1 MGCQAHRAALSA
13 ARCLAIGLLS
23 LAAEVGAEPV
33 PADWTPLDAAV
44 RGQIAAGTVPGAVA
58 IIGDADHVWL
68 RRAWGLRAASPQPEP
83 MTVDTVFDL
92 ASLTK
97 AVCTT
102 TAVLQLV
109 ERDSLQLDAPVAR
122 YWPAFAAGG
131 KGAITVRQLLSHS
144 SGLRPGLTLRPTDGA
159 ADVWRRLLAE
169 TPVNPPGTRYVYS
182 DLNFLT
188 LGVLVQRVAGRSLDA
203 QCERRV
209 FEPLQMHDTGFRPPK
224 RLLPRIAPT
233 EPAGDGWLR
242 GTVQDPTARRAGGV
256 AGHAGLFGTAD
267 DLARFAQAL
276 LRAGPDAPLFRGTIQ
291 DLQRPQGAASATAWH
306 GLGWSLI
313 APLQAEREAL
323 PPLGAVG
330 HTGYTGTGLW
340 LDFTHRRFVV
350 LLTSR
355 LHPDGRGDA
364 RPLRRQV
371 LALVASL
378 QASSPPGAETP
389 GYPQAPRPDDG
400 PAPVWTGIDVLRQQG
415 YALLQ
420 GRRVGLVTHS
430 AAVDRHGWRT
440 LDRLRRAPG
449 VQLVRV
455 FTPEHGLNAD
465 AEGRIDS
472 GTEPFSGLPVVSLY
486 GASPRP
492 SPESLQGIDT
502 LVIDLQ
508 DAGVRFYT
516 YLATLGE
523 CLRAAAKAGI
533 PVVVLDR
540 PDPARADRVAGPT
553 LDPNLKS
560 FTAYTALP
568 VQHGMT
574 IGELARYLA
583 AELKA
588 DEGLVV
594 DLQVVAM
601 RGYRRA
607 MGFEDTGLDWVPPSP
622 NLRRPDSARLYPG
635 VAWVEGAPV
644 SVGRGTEHPFEWAG
658 APWVDGARLA
668 QALSDLQLPGLSVRA
683 IQFVPKAAPYAGQRC
698 EGVALR
704 VTDRERFDPT
714 LLGAALVQVLNR
726 LWPRQFMAERTLG
739 MVGSAQTLQ
748 QLRDGV
754 PPAQARER
762 WEQAWGGFLQRRAA
776 ALLYEPPLPAGA
788 SPARAPTVAP

>member
-1 MGCQAHRAALSA
+1 M
-13 ARCLAIGLLS
+13 AIGLLVS
-23 LAAEVGAEPV
+23 LAAGASAEPL
-33 PADWTPLDAAV
+33 PNDWTPLDAAV
-44 RGQIAAGTVPGAVA
+44 RGQIATGAVPGAVA
-58 IIGDADHVWL
+58 VIGDADHIWL
-68 RRAWGLRAASPQPEP
+68 RRAWGLRVAGPQPEP
-83 MTVDTVFDL
+83 MTPDTVFDL

-97 AVCTT
+97 VICTT

-109 ERDSLQLDAPVAR
+109 ERDSLQLDAPAAR

-159 ADVWRRLLAE
+159 AAVWQRLLAE
-169 TPVNPPGTRYVYS
+169 TPVNPPGSRYVYS

-203 QCERRV
+203 QCQRRV
-209 FEPLQMHDTGFRPPK
+209 FEPLQMRDTGFRPPK
-224 RLLPRIAPT
+224 SLQPRIAPT
-233 EPAGDGWLR
+233 EPADDGWLR

-276 LRAGPDAPLFRGTIQ
+276 LRAGPDAPLFRGTITE
-291 DLQRPQGAASATAWH
+291 LQRPQGAASTTAWH

-313 APLQAEREAL
+313 APLEAEREAS
-323 PPLGAVG
+323 PPWGAVG
-330 HTGYTGTGLW
+330 HTGYTGTGIW
-340 LDFTHRRFVV
+340 LDFTHHRFVV
-350 LLTSR
+350 LLTTR
-355 LHPDGRGDA
+355 LHPDGRGDV

-378 QASSPPGAETP
+378 QAPSPRGADSP
-389 GYPQAPRPDDG
+389 VYPQAPPPDDG
-400 PAPVWTGIDVLRQQG
+400 PAAVWSGIDVLRQQG
-415 YALLQ
+415 YAMLQ

-430 AAVDRHGWRT
+430 AAIDRHGWRT

-449 VQLVRV
+449 VRLVRL
-455 FTPEHGLNAD
+455 FTPEHGLNAE

-472 GTEPFSGLPVVSLY
+472 GIEPFSGLPIVSLY
-486 GASPRP
+486 GPTQRP
-492 SPESLQGIDT
+492 APGTLQDIDT

-540 PDPARADRVAGPT
+540 PDPARADHVAGPT
-553 LDPNLKS
+553 LDPGLKS
-560 FTAYTALP
+560 FTAYAALP

-583 AELKA
+583 AELKT
-588 DEGLVV
+588 DEGLTV

-607 MGFEDTGLDWVPPSP
+607 MNFEDTGLDWVPPSP
-622 NLRRPDSARLYPG
+622 NLRRPESARLYPG
-635 VAWVEGAPV
+635 VAWIEGAPV
-644 SVGRGTEHPFEWAG
+644 SVGRGTEHPFEWVG
-658 APWVDGARLA
+658 APWIDGARLA
-668 QALSDLQLPGLSVRA
+668 QALTDLQLPGLAVQK
-683 IQFVPKAAPYAGQRC
+683 IQFVPKAAPYADQRC

-704 VTDRERFDPT
+704 VTDRERFDAS
-714 LLGAALVQVLNR
+714 LLGAALVQSLHR
-726 LWPRQFMAERTLG
+726 LWPRQFVAERTLG
-739 MVGSAQTLQ
+739 MVGSAQALQ
-748 QLRDGV
+748 QLRDGL

-762 WEQAWGGFLQRRAA
+762 WEKNWGDFLQRRAA
-776 ALLYEPPLPAGA
+776 ALLYE
-788 SPARAPTVAP
+788 AP

>member
-1 MGCQAHRAALSA
+1 V
-13 ARCLAIGLLS
+13 GLVGF
-23 LAAEVGAEPV
+23 AVGAGAQPG
-33 PADWTPLDAAV
+33 PTDWAPLDAAV
-44 RGQIAAGTVPGAVA
+44 RGQMAAGAVQGAVA
-58 IIGDADHVWL
+58 IVGDAQHVWL
-68 RRAWGLRAASPQPEP
+68 RRAWGLRAAGPQPEP
-83 MTVDTVFDL
+83 MTTDTVFDL

-97 AVCTT
+97 VVCTT

-109 ERDSLQLDAPVAR
+109 ERDSLQLDAPAAR
-122 YWPAFAAGG
+122 YWPAFAAAG

-144 SGLRPGLTLRPTDGA
+144 SGLRPGLTLRPTDDA
-159 ADVWRRLLAE
+159 AAVWKRLLAE
-169 TPVNPPGTRYVYS
+169 TPVSAPGSRYLYS

-188 LGVLVQRVAGRSLDA
+188 LGVLVQRVAGRSLEA
-203 QCERRV
+203 QCQRRV
-209 FEPLQMHDTGFRPPK
+209 FEPLQMHDTGFRPPR
-224 RLLPRIAPT
+224 RLVPRIAPT
-233 EPAGDGWLR
+233 EPMTDGWLR

-256 AGHAGLFGTAD
+256 AGHAGLFGSAD
-267 DLARFAQAL
+267 DLARFAQAM
-276 LRAGPDAPLFRGTIQ
+276 LRAGPTTPLFRGTIN
-291 DLQRPQGAASATAWH
+291 DLQRPQGAASATGWH

-323 PPLGAVG
+323 PAWGAVG
-330 HTGYTGTGLW
+330 HTGYTGTGIW

-378 QASSPPGAETP
+378 QPPSPQDGEPP
-389 GYPQAPRPDDG
+389 LYPQAPRPDDG

-415 YALLQ
+415 YAMLQ
-420 GRRVGLVTHS
+420 GRRIGLVTHS
-430 AAVDRHGWRT
+430 AAIDRHGWRT
-440 LDRLRRAPG
+440 LDRLRHAPG
-449 VQLVRV
+449 VRLVRL

-465 AEGRIDS
+465 AEGRIDA
-472 GTEPFSGLPVVSLY
+472 GTEPFSGLPIVSLY
-486 GASPRP
+486 GATQRP
-492 SPESLQGIDT
+492 APETLQDLDT

-533 PVVVLDR
+533 QVVVLDR
-540 PDPARADRVAGPT
+540 PDPARADRVAGPKR
-553 LDPNLKS
+553 DPGLQS
-560 FTAYTALP
+560 FTAYAALP

-588 DEGLVV
+588 DEGLSV

-607 MGFEDTGLDWVPPSP
+607 MDFESTGLDWVPPSP

-644 SVGRGTEHPFEWAG
+644 SVGRGTDHPFEWVG
-658 APWVDGARLA
+658 APWIDGDRLA
-668 QALSDLQLPGLSVRA
+668 QALAEQQLPGLAVRA
-683 IQFVPKAAPYAGQRC
+683 IQFVPKAAPHAGQRC

-704 VTDRERFDPT
+704 VTDRERFDAS
-714 LLGAALVQVLNR
+714 LLGAALVQALHR
-726 LWPRQFMAERTLG
+726 LWPRQFLAERTIG

-748 QLRDGV
+748 QLRDGL

-762 WEQAWGGFLQRRAA
+762 WEKDWGDFLQRRAA
-776 ALLYEPPLPAGA
+776 ALLYEGSPLPRSAA
-788 SPARAPTVAP
+788 QLPPVPR